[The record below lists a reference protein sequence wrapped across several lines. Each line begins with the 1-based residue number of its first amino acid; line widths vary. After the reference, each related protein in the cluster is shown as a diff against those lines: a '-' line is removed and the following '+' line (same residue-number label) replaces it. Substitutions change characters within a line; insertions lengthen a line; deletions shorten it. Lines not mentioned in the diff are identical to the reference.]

1 MSNPS
6 LPSERSFGLLFVGV
20 FAAAGV
26 YGLLEHWSRGL
37 VGACFAASVLLVL
50 ITLFVP
56 GLLAPLNQAWFHL
69 GQLLGKIVSPIV
81 LGMIFYGLLT
91 PVALVTRALGRDE
104 LRLKRRDL
112 ASYWVERD
120 PPGPASDSFKNQF

>member
-6 LPSERSFGLLFVGV
+6 LPSERSFGLLFVVV

-26 YGLLEHWSRGL
+26 YGSLEHWNWAL
-37 VGACFAASVLLVL
+37 VGSCFAASVLLVL
-50 ITLFVP
+50 ITLFASAV
-56 GLLAPLNQAWFHL
+56 LAPLNKAWFQL

-81 LGMIFYGLLT
+81 LGIIFYGLLT
-91 PVALVTRALGRDE
+91 PVALVTRVFGRDE
-104 LRLKRRDL
+104 LKLKRRGL
-112 ASYWVERD
+112 ASYWVQRD